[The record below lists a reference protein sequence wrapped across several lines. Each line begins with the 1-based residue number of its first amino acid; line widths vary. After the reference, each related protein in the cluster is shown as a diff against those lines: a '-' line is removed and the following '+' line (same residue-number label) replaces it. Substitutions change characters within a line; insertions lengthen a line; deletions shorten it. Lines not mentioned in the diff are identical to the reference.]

1 MFTTWSSTFLLKI
14 IWKRAIQLVRLC
26 TLNIQLNP
34 RLTVMFP
41 MYFSFYFQ
49 YSFNT
54 FTLTTQSDEIIQ
66 IQAQT

>member
-1 MFTTWSSTFLLKI
+1 
-14 IWKRAIQLVRLC
+14 
-26 TLNIQLNP
+26 
-34 RLTVMFP
+34 